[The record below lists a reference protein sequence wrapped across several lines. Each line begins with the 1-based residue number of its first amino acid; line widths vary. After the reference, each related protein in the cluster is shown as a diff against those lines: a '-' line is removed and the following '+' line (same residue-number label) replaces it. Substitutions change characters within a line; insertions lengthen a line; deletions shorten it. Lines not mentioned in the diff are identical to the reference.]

1 MNARRLTRQLLIVGL
16 LLALAA
22 LLSPVGVSR
31 AVPAA
36 SVLAAPKTFTVN
48 TTDDT
53 VDANPGD
60 GACKDASNNCSLRAA
75 IMEANARAQGDTI
88 SVPAGDFLLTIDG
101 GAEDAAATGDLDITT
116 SLSIVGAGRDYTRIA
131 PDGIIDRVLHVTGAH
146 TVALSGLTLMNGN
159 EGDGG
164 GIYNNGGALTITN
177 TWIGDN
183 NASGSGGDIYNN
195 AGTVVF
201 TDSYANWSWA
211 SNGGG
216 IYNTGGTVELLRS
229 HVVFHW
235 IPGDGGAIYNS
246 NGTLTLTDTLI
257 DNVGADDDGGGIY
270 NEDGTVTLVRSTIA
284 HANANYGGGIF
295 SSGAGSAVYIL
306 DSLLKRSHANNWGG
320 HVYVGNGSLSVQN
333 SLLVGGGASNGG
345 GIFNDDGTVTIIGS
359 TLDDANGANGGHLFN
374 DGGIVSIHLSTFTQ
388 GYVGDTGG
396 CIYNTDDGTVS
407 ISYSTLRDGYAPNGG
422 GGIANGPSATTYL
435 FSSLIYQIGTGGT
448 GGGILNAGT
457 MTVENSTIS
466 RNRSDSSNGG
476 NIYNEG
482 TIYLQSSTIVDGWAG
497 SNGGGIYNSGGTAT
511 IRSSVLGMNN
521 AGAGGSNCYGALTS
535 SDYNLFADLTGCTIT
550 PQANDQIGSPDWTD
564 VLFDNGGP
572 TLTHSHI
579 FRSNAYG
586 NGDPALCYGTNVDQR
601 GAPRSSCDVGAYDS
615 ARNLLLNG
623 FFEQDADY
631 DSLPDGW
638 SVSNA
643 VLGDGLVPRSLSYES
658 AFRFNGDGTTK
669 KLQQKVSASGSAGD
683 SFTLSVWAAG
693 IDIPAT
699 PSVTVQLKYTDGTKE
714 TFTLNLASGTFD
726 YMLYA
731 TSFTASKDYSSIK
744 VQAKYSAGSGTLLL
758 DDMWL
763 TVIDL

>member
-22 LLSPVGVSR
+22 VLSPVSISR
-31 AVPAA
+31 AVPDA

-75 IMEANARAQGDTI
+75 VMEANARAQGDTI
-88 SVPAGDFLLTIDG
+88 SLPAGDYLLTIDG
-101 GAEDAAATGDLDITT
+101 SAEDAAATGDLDITT
-116 SLSIVGAGRDYTRIA
+116 SLSIVGENRDSRIDA
-131 PDGIIDRVLHVTGAH
+131 NGIDRVLHITGTY
-146 TVALSGLTLMNGN
+146 TVALTGLTLMHGS
-159 EGDGG
+159 ETDGG

-195 AGTVVF
+195 SGTIIF
-201 TDSYANWSWA
+201 ADSFANWSWA
-211 SNGGG
+211 NYGGG
-216 IYNTGGTVELLRS
+216 IYNYAGTVTLERS
-229 HVVFHW
+229 VVLFHW
-235 IPGDGGAIYNS
+235 IPGDGGAIYNED
-246 NGTLTLTDTLI
+246 GTVTLTDSTI

-270 NEDGTVTLVRSTIA
+270 NEDGTVTLVRSTVA
-284 HANANYGGGIF
+284 HANASYGGGIY
-295 SSGAGSAVYIL
+295 SAGSSAEVYIT
-306 DSLLKRSHANNWGG
+306 DSLFKRSHADSDGG
-320 HVYVGNGSLSVQN
+320 HFLISGGLLSLEN
-333 SLLVGGGASNGG
+333 SLLVGGSANNGG
-345 GIFNDDGTVTIIGS
+345 GIYNDNGTVTITGS
-359 TLDDANGANGGHLFN
+359 TLDDASGTNGGHLFN
-374 DGGIVSIHLSTFTQ
+374 DGGIVSIHLSTFMQ

-407 ISYSTLRDGYAPNGG
+407 ISYTTLRDGYAPNGG
-422 GGIANGPSATTYL
+422 GGIANGPLATTHL
-435 FSSLIYQIGTGGT
+435 FSSLIYQLGTGGT

-482 TIYLQSSTIVDGWAG
+482 TLSVQSSTIVDGWAG

-511 IRSSVLGMNN
+511 IHSSVLGMNN
-521 AGAGGSNCYGALTS
+521 AGTSGPNCYGALTS
-535 SDYNLFADLTGCTIT
+535 SDYNLFADLSGCTIT
-550 PQANDQIGSPDWTD
+550 TQANDRLGSMDWTD

-579 FRSNAYG
+579 FRSSAHG
-586 NGDPALCYGTNVDQR
+586 NGDPALCGGTNVDQR
-601 GAPRSSCDVGAYDS
+601 GAPRTHCDIGAHDS
-615 ARNLLLNG
+615 ARNLLANG

-643 VLGDGLVPRSLSYES
+643 VLGDGLVPRALSYQS
-658 AFRFNGDGTTK
+658 ALRLNGSGTTK

-693 IDIPAT
+693 IDIPST

-714 TFTLNLASGTFD
+714 TFTLPLASGTFD
-726 YMLYA
+726 YQLFV
-731 TSFTASKDYSSIK
+731 TSFSAAKDYSSIK

-763 TVIDL
+763 AVIDL